1 MLREHGRGLR
11 RLLSVGLRP
20 DEKEEEAGDFG
31 RRAEGQERG
40 SSSPVAENFMTK
52 IVLSASRD
60 IPLNKLVLSQANVR
74 RIKAGVS
81 VEELAEDIAR
91 RGLLQSLSVRPV
103 LDGQGQETGRFEVPA
118 GGRRFQ
124 ALQLLVK
131 QKRLAKTAPVPC
143 LVKTDGIAEEDSLA
157 ENTMREALHPLDQF
171 RAFQALRNEHG
182 LGDEEIA
189 AKFFVTPAVVRQ
201 RLKLVAVSPKLL
213 HLYAENAMSLDQLMG
228 SRSRTTMPVRNR
240 CGRAWPEATALVE
253 AFAGRAL
260 ALAVEPR
267 GSGQETAHAAVIL
280 TGKGRWMSPDAK
292 TLGRVEQTLAAALRD
307 AGSALVAFRLVATG
321 HALEGVQTQLRA
333 VASRG
338 RHGLTT
344 EEGRAVDASPEAERA
359 LAKAMARDL
368 HSRKSRDV
376 LHIVCS
382 ARAGTDRARFAAAVA
397 TMMGREFAGHRYLLG
412 RHDDK
417 G

>member
-1 MLREHGRGLR
+1 MASLLFEGLRGRAAQLAADFGGLSARRSAPGAGRTNATPAVARATPHTAARLTSAATEHRIASRQLSPFSASPGDGMPALRLLFPPRPEDDERRLRRGGRCHAGSGRGGAPPAPSQ
-11 RLLSVGLRP
+11 LSAHGPSQLSAHGSLSAPSNGSGAGAAAVALGAQAAVVKIVSGAGGPGRGRALMTYVGTR
-20 DEKEEEAGDFG
+20 ESEAEAGK
-31 RRAEGQERG
+31 GQADRHDVPLRDERG
-40 SSSPVAENFMTK
+40 HL
-52 IVLSASRD
+52 VLGAAAREAVLATWEESFDKRTLSRD
-60 IPLNKLVLSQANVR
+60 V
-74 RIKAGVS
+74 
-81 VEELAEDIAR
+81 
-91 RGLLQSLSVRPV
+91 
-103 LDGQGQETGRFEVPA
+103 GRFEITVPA
-118 GGRRFQ
+118 GTV
-124 ALQLLVK
+124 APE
-131 QKRLAKTAPVPC
+131 RL
-143 LVKTDGIAEEDSLA
+143 
-157 ENTMREALHPLDQF
+157 RE
-171 RAFQALRNEHG
+171 
-182 LGDEEIA
+182 
-189 AKFFVTPAVVRQ
+189 
-201 RLKLVAVSPKLL
+201 
-213 HLYAENAMSLDQLMG
+213 
-228 SRSRTTMPVRNR
+228 
-240 CGRAWPEATALVE
+240 ALVE

-267 GSGQETAHAAVIL
+267 GSGQETAHVAVIL

-292 TLGRVEQTLAAALRD
+292 TLGRVEQTLAASLRD
-307 AGSALVAFRLVATG
+307 AGSALVGFRLVATG